1 MQLTR
6 ATAIT
11 TVSVGAS
18 VLIVALLG
26 AGTLMSDDDD
36 AAGQVSQTTEPTPT
50 RTVLPPPDPRPVPV
64 GARLLPNLR
73 SLPAE
78 NVHLEIVDG
87 QRRMRFASIIANAGL
102 GPAEV
107 VPDGL
112 LPCPPGQRHASQVLY
127 HDVAGNARY
136 DEATDVVTTTRTGG
150 CMLDHPE
157 HGHWHFDAMARYTLT
172 RPGERSQLVASDKV
186 SFCLRDNRVTATAS
200 PIRLAQ
206 FYGDCSRDRVQGIRP
221 GWADVYSADLADQ
234 HLDLPADLPDGL
246 YCLRNEADPRE
257 LLLET
262 DDDDNAS
269 VVTVRITATSA
280 ALDPTDRCS

>member
-1 MQLTR
+1 MQLKR
-6 ATAIT
+6 ATAT
-11 TVSVGAS
+11 ATVGVGAT
-18 VLIVALLG
+18 VLLAALLG
-26 AGTLMSDDDD
+26 AGTLLSEDED
-36 AAGQVSQTTEPTPT
+36 AGARVSQTAESTPT
-50 RTVLPPPDPRPVPV
+50 ESSLPYPDPRRVPV

-78 NVHLEIVDG
+78 NVHLELVDG

-127 HDVAGNARY
+127 HDVAGNGRY
-136 DEATDVVTTTRTGG
+136 DLATDAVKTTRPGG

-172 RPGERSQLVASDKV
+172 RPGERSPLVASDKV
-186 SFCLRDNRVTATAS
+186 SFCLRDNRVTPTAS
-200 PIRLAQ
+200 PVRFPQ
-206 FYGDCSRDRVQGIRP
+206 FYGDCSRDRVQGITP

-234 HLDLPADLPDGL
+234 HLDLPADLPDGI
-246 YCLRNEADPRE
+246 YCLHNQADPRE
-257 LLLET
+257 LLLEAA
-262 DDDDNAS
+262 DDDNAS

-280 ALDPTDRCS
+280 ALDPADGCP